1 MTALS
6 PKALYTV
13 GHSNQGFQDLLC
25 LLKKHDITAIADVRS
40 HPFSKMNP
48 QFNREVIAKD
58 LRTQGIA
65 YVFLGKELGARS
77 EDPACYENGKVQ
89 YSLLAKTGLFRVGV
103 KRVLK
108 GMEKYRVALMCA
120 ENEPIVC
127 HRAILVARQISLLGV
142 DIDHIH
148 AGGEL
153 ESQEAL
159 SRRLLEEL
167 KMDGPSMLYSKKEL
181 MEEAYWKQGT
191 KLAYVRDVPFAT
203 V

>member
-1 MTALS
+1 MSTLS
-6 PKALYTV
+6 QKVLYTV
-13 GHSNQGFQDLLC
+13 GHSNQSFEDLLC

-48 QFNREVIAKD
+48 QFNREVIAKS
-58 LRTQGIA
+58 LRKQGIA

-120 ENEPIVC
+120 EKEPIVC
-127 HRAILVARQISLLGV
+127 HRAILVARQISLLDV
-142 DIDHIH
+142 DIRHIH

-159 SRRLLEEL
+159 SERLLEEL
-167 KMDGPSMLYSKKEL
+167 KMDGPNVLYSKREL
-181 MEEAYWKQGT
+181 MEEAFWKQGS
-191 KLAYVRDVPFAT
+191 KLAYERDVPFET

>member
-1 MTALS
+1 VSTLS
-6 PKALYTV
+6 QKVLYTV
-13 GHSNQGFQDLLC
+13 GHSNQSFEDLLC

-48 QFNREVIAKD
+48 QFNREVIAKS
-58 LRTQGIA
+58 LRKQGIA

-120 ENEPIVC
+120 EKEPIVC
-127 HRAILVARQISLLGV
+127 HRAILVARQISLLDV
-142 DIDHIH
+142 DIRHIH
-148 AGGEL
+148 AGGEM

-159 SRRLLEEL
+159 SERLLEEL
-167 KMDGPSMLYSKKEL
+167 KMDGPNVLYSKREL
-181 MEEAYWKQGT
+181 MEEAFWKQGS
-191 KLAYVRDVPFAT
+191 KLAYERDVPFET

>member
-1 MTALS
+1 MSTLS
-6 PKALYTV
+6 QKVLYTV
-13 GHSNQGFQDLLC
+13 GHSNQSFEDLLC

-48 QFNREVIAKD
+48 QFNREVIAKS
-58 LRTQGIA
+58 LRKQGIA

-120 ENEPIVC
+120 EKEPIVC
-127 HRAILVARQISLLGV
+127 HRAILVARQISLLDV
-142 DIDHIH
+142 DIRHIH
-148 AGGEL
+148 AGGEM

-159 SRRLLEEL
+159 SERLLEEL
-167 KMDGPSMLYSKKEL
+167 KMDGPNVLYSKREL
-181 MEEAYWKQGT
+181 MEEAFWKQGS
-191 KLAYVRDVPFAT
+191 KLAYERDVPFET